1 MAGKFE
7 IKKTKN
13 GQFMFNLVAPNGQII
28 LTSQSYKA
36 KSSAKA
42 GIAAVQKNAARD
54 ASFERKVSSSNSP
67 YFVLNAANRKI
78 IGKSE
83 NYGNAGAMENGVAS
97 VKANAAGA
105 RIEDLTLTGRGMR
118 SRKK

>member
-13 GQFMFNLVAPNGQII
+13 GQFMFNLIAPNGQII

-42 GIAAVQKNAARD
+42 GIASVQKNAARD
-54 ASFERKVSSSNSP
+54 ASFERKVTSSKKP

-83 NYGNAGAMENGVAS
+83 NYGNASAMENGVAS
-97 VKANAAGA
+97 VRANAPGA
-105 RIEDLTLTGRGMR
+105 RIEDLTLKGRGIH